1 MTENNKNKI
10 EYSRIPPQAVDIERC
25 VLGALLIDRDAF
37 DKVSDRLRPE
47 SFYDARHQII
57 YGVIQSMKIENKPVD
72 LFTIH
77 EELERQKKLDKA
89 GGIIYLNDLNNRIAS
104 SYDIVIFLYEEMFC
118 NVSLDI
124 KGKEDIF

>member
-89 GGIIYLNDLNNRIAS
+89 GGIYMTPEILKQFQEL
-104 SYDIVIFLYEEMFC
+104 VGEE
-118 NVSLDI
+118 NAQIILI
-124 KGKEDIF
+124 

>member
-57 YGVIQSMKIENKPVD
+57 
-72 LFTIH
+72 
-77 EELERQKKLDKA
+77 
-89 GGIIYLNDLNNRIAS
+89 
-104 SYDIVIFLYEEMFC
+104 
-118 NVSLDI
+118 
-124 KGKEDIF
+124 